1 MNENQ
6 DLRSRLVVGQKR
18 DGRREFSEDAVR
30 ELVALCLRPGVSIAR
45 AAMDHDVNPNQLRRW
60 IVRYQP
66 QILHRSRKPKPM
78 VVDGVWIDIS
88 VPSSKDSAKENTL
101 PAFVPVLPSPIPPSV
116 VSTPS
121 PSMTLALHVRLPNGI
136 ELNFDEAGVEEI
148 GVPSIKGF
156 FLTLGAQGVAASG
169 ADRPPTAARRLLL
182 RRL

>member
-18 DGRREFSEDAVR
+18 DGRREFNEDAVR

-66 QILHRSRKPKPM
+66 QILHGSREPEPM
-78 VVDGVWIDIS
+78 VVDGVSIDIS
-88 VPSSKDSAKENTL
+88 APSIKDSAKANTL
-101 PAFVPVLPSPIPPSV
+101 PAFVPVVPSSIPQSIAP
-116 VSTPS
+116 TPS
-121 PSMTLALHVRLPNGI
+121 PSMTLALHVRLTNGI

-148 GVPSIKGF
+148 ATIIQLLGRLPCSG
-156 FLTLGAQGVAASG
+156 LTKA
-169 ADRPPTAARRLLL
+169 
-182 RRL
+182 